1 MKKIGSGKVRDIYE
15 VNDQRLILVVSD
27 RISAFDRILPTEI
40 PQKGIILN
48 QLSVFW
54 FNYVLDIVPNHIL
67 SIKPEDFPAEFQNET
82 FRGRTMLVKKLEIIP
97 VECIV
102 RGYLSG
108 SAWKNYIECGETCRT
123 PMPEG
128 LKESEKLPHPL
139 FTPSTKAHPGAHDEN
154 ITFEQTIEL
163 LGFDLAEKLKSK
175 SIEIY
180 EKCAAYAFTKG
191 IIIADTKF
199 EFGLDEQGQL
209 VLADEVLT
217 PDSSRYW
224 LLSKYKV
231 GKSQDSLDK
240 QYLRDWLLTNGY
252 ATKVPQTIPQTT
264 IDIVKS
270 RYLECY
276 ETLTGQILKY

>member
-15 VNDQRLILVVSD
+15 VNDHSLMLVVSD

-54 FNYVLDIVPNHIL
+54 FNYVSDIVPNHVL
-67 SIKPEDFPAEFQNET
+67 STKQEDFPKEFQNEA
-82 FRGRTMLVKKLEIIP
+82 FHGRTMLVKKLEIIP

-102 RGYLSG
+102 RGYISG
-108 SAWKNYIECGETCRT
+108 SAWKNYTACGEICGIK
-123 PMPEG
+123 MPEG
-128 LKESEKLPHPL
+128 LKESEKLPYTL
-139 FTPSTKAHPGAHDEN
+139 FTPSTKAHLGAHDEN
-154 ITFEQTIEL
+154 ISFEQTVEL
-163 LGFDLAEKLKSK
+163 LGSDLAEKMRSK

-191 IIIADTKF
+191 IIIGDTKF
-199 EFGLDEQGQL
+199 EFGLDEEGQL
-209 VLADEVLT
+209 VLADEILT

-224 LLSKYKV
+224 HLSKYEV

-252 ATKVPQTIPQTT
+252 ASKVPQNIPQTS
-264 IDIVKS
+264 IDTVKS
-270 RYLECY
+270 KYLECY
-276 ETLTGQILKY
+276 ETLTGQTLTY